1 MSSNKN
7 QSDLNIPTNSA
18 SLKQKQRQQLGIKS
32 EIGASTSD
40 VYDPQ
45 VASYLSAGDSPSQF
59 ANTALHHSNSVGY
72 SASAAAAAAELQH
85 RAELQRRQQ
94 QQQLQQRITTSTG
107 TSYNTYRQAQ
117 GTGSSPAQAQAQA
130 QREHQ
135 QLQHAYQQ
143 QQQLPIGSTFSTVG
157 TTTLSQ
163 HEHVRDA
170 LTTDEFDTNEDLRSR
185 YIENEIVKTFNSK
198 AELVHFVKM
207 N

>member
-18 SLKQKQRQQLGIKS
+18 SLKQKQHQQLGIKS

-72 SASAAAAAAELQH
+72 SASAAAAAELQH

-94 QQQLQQRITTSTG
+94 QLQQQELQHQQEQLQQ
-107 TSYNTYRQAQ
+107 YRQ
-117 GTGSSPAQAQAQA
+117 AQAQAQA
-130 QREHQ
+130 QGPGASSKRTPTVTTC
-135 QLQHAYQQ
+135 LSTATTAT
-143 QQQLPIGSTFSTVG
+143 PIGSTFSTVG

-170 LTTDEFDTNEDLRSR
+170 LTTMNLILMKIFVHDTLRMR
-185 YIENEIVKTFNSK
+185 
-198 AELVHFVKM
+198 L
-207 N
+207 

>member
-94 QQQLQQRITTSTG
+94 QLQQQELQHQQEQLQ
-107 TSYNTYRQAQ
+107 
-117 GTGSSPAQAQAQA
+117 
-130 QREHQ
+130 
-135 QLQHAYQQ
+135 
-143 QQQLPIGSTFSTVG
+143 
-157 TTTLSQ
+157 
-163 HEHVRDA
+163 
-170 LTTDEFDTNEDLRSR
+170 
-185 YIENEIVKTFNSK
+185 
-198 AELVHFVKM
+198 
-207 N
+207 

>member
-94 QQQLQQRITTSTG
+94 QLQQQNYNINRN
-107 TSYNTYRQAQ
+107 SYNNIDRLKHRLKPRRKLKENTNSYSMLINSNNSY
-117 GTGSSPAQAQAQA
+117 TNWVNFLNSW
-130 QREHQ
+130 HN
-135 QLQHAYQQ
+135 H
-143 QQQLPIGSTFSTVG
+143 IV
-157 TTTLSQ
+157 TT
-163 HEHVRDA
+163 
-170 LTTDEFDTNEDLRSR
+170 
-185 YIENEIVKTFNSK
+185 
-198 AELVHFVKM
+198 
-207 N
+207 